1 MRRQL
6 GRVVGGLLLALL
18 IVSVGLNVYLYRLTD
33 RYYRQLNTVR
43 LDPLGMDSFPAQPEM
58 APLAQPIVLFYG
70 DSRAQQWPAPSD
82 LPQFTFINR
91 GIGSQTSAQVALRF
105 EAHVTPIQP
114 DVLVVQVCVND
125 LKTIPL
131 FPENR
136 ETIVDTCKA
145 NIDKIVADAQAV
157 GAVVVLTTIF
167 PVGEPPLQRRP
178 VWSSEIA
185 AAINTV
191 NQHIRSLDVPVLDAY
206 HLLADERGLLNPA
219 YSVDELHLNPAGYAL
234 LNTELRRLLLTI
246 RDE

>member
-1 MRRQL
+1 M
-6 GRVVGGLLLALL
+6 
-18 IVSVGLNVYLYRLTD
+18 
-33 RYYRQLNTVR
+33 
-43 LDPLGMDSFPAQPEM
+43 
-58 APLAQPIVLFYG
+58 
-70 DSRAQQWPAPSD
+70 
-82 LPQFTFINR
+82 
-91 GIGSQTSAQVALRF
+91 
-105 EAHVTPIQP
+105 
-114 DVLVVQVCVND
+114 
-125 LKTIPL
+125 
-131 FPENR
+131 
-136 ETIVDTCKA
+136 
-145 NIDKIVADAQAV
+145 
-157 GAVVVLTTIF
+157 VLTTIF